1 MEKDI
6 KEIFDYFDQ
15 DNDGVISLEDI
26 DSICQ
31 VVGVNFNRREIEN
44 LFYHINPALLES
56 IDYKSYKQLMS
67 KKVFKEMTQD
77 DLKNAFKV
85 FDKNNTGR
93 INTAEFHQIMSQVA
107 LENEILSKKEVDGF
121 IKMADPRNEGF
132 FDYNQFMRTLH

>member
-1 MEKDI
+1 
-6 KEIFDYFDQ
+6 
-15 DNDGVISLEDI
+15 
-26 DSICQ
+26 
-31 VVGVNFNRREIEN
+31 
-44 LFYHINPALLES
+44 
-56 IDYKSYKQLMS
+56 
-67 KKVFKEMTQD
+67 MTQD

>member
-15 DNDGVISLEDI
+15 DNDGVINLEDI